1 MDKIK
6 KYCLLGGE
14 ALVTLI
20 DLTETVNT
28 AKKLHSLT
36 DLSAVLLGQAL
47 VMTSYLGA
55 GLKNDTDELSVII
68 DGGGESGKIICGA
81 TKGTVRGF
89 IENPSLYPV
98 LKSFTKEECAG
109 VIGNSGIITT
119 IMDLGLKT
127 PFTGASEM
135 LTGDLGLDFSAYL
148 LNSEQ
153 KRTAVSLSRSLD
165 GRFGGIILECL
176 PFCSEET
183 IVMVEDTADLVK
195 DFDKIFKEKNV
206 DEIAEFYF
214 EFFEKAGLQEQSI
227 EFKCKCSRKLT
238 DKVIFNLGYPEAKK
252 FVTEDGQIEIC
263 CSYCSGKQIYTPEDI
278 DNLFE
283 IK

>member
-1 MDKIK
+1 MDKIN

-14 ALVTLI
+14 ALVTII
-20 DLTETVNT
+20 DLTETVGT
-28 AKKLHSLT
+28 ARKLHGLS
-36 DLSAVLLGQAL
+36 DLSAVLLGQTL

-68 DGGGESGKIICGA
+68 DGGGEAGKIICGA

-89 IENPSLYPV
+89 IENPCLYPV
-98 LKSFTKEECAG
+98 LKSFSKEECANVVG
-109 VIGNSGIITT
+109 KNGILTT
-119 IMDLGLKT
+119 ILDLGLKT

-135 LTGDLGLDFSAYL
+135 LTGDIGFDFSAYL

-153 KRTAVSLSRSLD
+153 KRTAVSLSRTLD

-176 PFCSEET
+176 PFCSDET
-183 IVMVEDTADLVK
+183 IAMVEDTADIFK
-195 DFDKIFKEKNV
+195 DFDRIFNEKDI
-206 DEIAEFYF
+206 DELADFYF
-214 EFFEKAGLQEQSI
+214 EFFEKDGLQEKNV

-252 FVTEDGQIEIC
+252 FVDEDGQIEIC

-278 DNLFE
+278 DKLFE